1 MLVATRRTLGRALDT
16 QQFYEEIDPFL
27 PGVPCCE
34 KMNGGHSIPERNKAI
49 CHRVCPTLLNLLVD
63 WWIKFSVLK
72 RFSGDL
78 EALCGQPR
86 RSPSSLID
94 NEKTFG
100 YS

>member
-1 MLVATRRTLGRALDT
+1 MIVATRRVLGRALDT
-16 QQFYEEIDPFL
+16 QQFYEKTEPYL
-27 PGVPCCE
+27 PQVPRYE
-34 KMNGGHSIPERNKAI
+34 KMNGGHSILERDEAT
-49 CHRVCPTLLNLLVD
+49 CHRVCPMLLNLLVD
-63 WWIKFSVLK
+63 WWIKFSILI

-94 NEKTFG
+94 NEKTFA